1 MSAFLASASLV
12 FALQAAGTAPTP
24 GPCLALAGEE
34 AESFL
39 RTAEVV
45 AVADF
50 KTLGVTRP
58 EKVELR
64 DGGRTCHAVFKTVDE
79 HALKKRFTD
88 GRVELHFSDSF
99 KYEIAAYEL
108 DRLVGLGVVPP
119 TVERRIGRDRGSLC
133 LWIEGAITEADR
145 LETAGTHPPDLEA
158 WNRQVAT
165 IRLFLAL
172 IHDTDY
178 RNINNLLVTPGWK
191 LYKIDSSRAFRTDAR
206 LLQEESLRRFSR
218 AVLASLESLERS
230 ELDRRLGRWL
240 DARQL
245 DGLWARRNLLLEL
258 AARRVA
264 SGGEEAVLFD

>member
-1 MSAFLASASLV
+1 MSAFLASALLV
-12 FALQAAGTAPTP
+12 LALQAAGTAPSA
-24 GPCLALAGEE
+24 GPCLALTADE

-39 RTAEVV
+39 RTAEIVSV
-45 AVADF
+45 SDF
-50 KTLGVTRP
+50 KSLGVTRP

-64 DGGRTCHAVFKTVDE
+64 EGGRTCHAVFKTIDE
-79 HALKKRFTD
+79 HALKKKFAD
-88 GRVELHFSDSF
+88 GTVELHFSDSF
-99 KYEIAAYEL
+99 KHEIAAYEL
-108 DRLVGLGVVPP
+108 DKLLGLGVVPP
-119 TVERRIGRDRGSLC
+119 TVERRIGRERGSLS

-178 RNINNLLVTPGWK
+178 RNINNLLVTPDWK
-191 LYKIDSSRAFRTDAR
+191 LHKIDSSRSFRTAPR

-218 AVLASLESLERS
+218 TVLASLESLERS
-230 ELDRRLGRWL
+230 ELDRRLGTWL

-245 DGLWARRNLLLEL
+245 DGLWARRSLLLEL
-258 AARRVA
+258 AARRTA
-264 SGGEEAVLFD
+264 KGGEEAVLFD